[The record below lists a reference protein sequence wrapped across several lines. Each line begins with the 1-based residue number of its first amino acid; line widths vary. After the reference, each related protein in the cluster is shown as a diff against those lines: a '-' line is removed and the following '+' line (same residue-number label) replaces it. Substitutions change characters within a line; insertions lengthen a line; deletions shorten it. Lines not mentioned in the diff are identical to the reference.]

1 MMDTP
6 PPDKLVHGPKEQ
18 DPRLQRLGFLI
29 GHFQGE
35 GKYLKGS
42 RQFQK
47 DVVGAWQAGGQ
58 FLSLRMR
65 VAYPLKDGRVDVH
78 DAFVVVGFNPANKQ
92 LEARAYTDSG
102 GMIDYQLEVVGQE
115 IFFPDRP
122 PGHQS
127 QTKALRARKQRAR
140 KQRASK
146 VLCPHENGF
155 EERLEVD
162 FGTGDYE
169 PYSRIIMIKEESA
182 VASPQT

>member
-6 PPDKLVHGPKEQ
+6 LPDKLVHGPKEQ
-18 DPRLQRLGFLI
+18 DPRLQRLWFLV
-29 GHFQGE
+29 GHFQGK
-35 GKYLKGS
+35 GQYLKGS

-65 VAYPLKDGRVDVH
+65 VAYPLKDGRVDIH
-78 DAFVVVGFNPANKQ
+78 DAFVVVGLNSASKQ

-102 GMIDYQLEVVGQE
+102 RMIDYQLEVVGQE
-115 IFFPDRP
+115 ICFPDRP

-127 QTKALRARKQRAR
+127 KTQALRAR
-140 KQRASK
+140 K

-169 PYSRIIMIKEESA
+169 PYSHIIMIKEEGA
-182 VASPQT
+182 VASPQS

>member
-18 DPRLQRLGFLI
+18 DPRLQRLGFLV

-35 GKYLKGS
+35 GQYLKGS

-65 VAYPLKDGRVDVH
+65 VTYPLQLELDGRLDVH
-78 DAFVVVGFNPANKQ
+78 DAFVVVGINPANKQ
-92 LEARAYTDSG
+92 LEARAYTDGG
-102 GMIDYQLEVVGQE
+102 GMIDYQLEVSGPE
-115 IFFPDRP
+115 IYFPDRL

-140 KQRASK
+140 K

-169 PYSRIIMIKEESA
+169 PYSRIIMIKEEDA
-182 VASPQT
+182 VARPQT

>member
-18 DPRLQRLGFLI
+18 DLRLQRLGFLV

-47 DVVGAWQAGGQ
+47 DVAGAWQAGGQ

-78 DAFVVVGFNPANKQ
+78 DAFVIVGLNPANKQ

-102 GMIDYQLEVVGQE
+102 GMIDYQLEVAGQE
-115 IFFPDRP
+115 ICFPDRP
-122 PGHQS
+122 PRHQS
-127 QTKALRARKQRAR
+127 KTKALRARK
-140 KQRASK
+140 
-146 VLCPHENGF
+146 VLCPHERGF

-169 PYSRIIMIKEESA
+169 PYSRIIMIKEADA
-182 VASPQT
+182 VVSSET

>member
-6 PPDKLVHGPKEQ
+6 PPEKLVHGPKEQ
-18 DPRLQRLGFLI
+18 DPRLQDLGFLV

-47 DVVGAWQAGGQ
+47 DVDGAWQAGGQ
-58 FLSLRMR
+58 FLSLRMS
-65 VAYPLKDGRVDVH
+65 VAYPLKDGQVDVH
-78 DAFVVVGFNPANKQ
+78 DAFVVVGLNPANKQ

-102 GMIDYQLEVVGQE
+102 GKIDYQLEVAGQG
-115 IFFPDRP
+115 ICFSDRP

-127 QTKALRARKQRAR
+127 KMKTLRAR
-140 KQRASK
+140 K

-169 PYSRIIMIKEESA
+169 LYSHIIMIKEEDA
-182 VASPQT
+182 VISPQT

>member
-6 PPDKLVHGPKEQ
+6 PPDKLVHSPKEQ
-18 DPRLQRLGFLI
+18 DPRLQRLEFLV

-35 GKYLKGS
+35 GKYLKGD
-42 RQFQK
+42 RRFQK
-47 DVVGAWQAGGQ
+47 DVDGAWQAGGR

-78 DAFVVVGFNPANKQ
+78 DAFVVVGLNPANKQ
-92 LEARAYTDSG
+92 PEARAYTDSG
-102 GMIDYQLEVVGQE
+102 GMIDYHLEFKGQE

-127 QTKALRARKQRAR
+127 KTKALRAR
-140 KQRASK
+140 K

-169 PYSRIIMIKEESA
+169 LYSHIIMIKEEDA
-182 VASPQT
+182 VISPQT

>member
-1 MMDTP
+1 MDTP
-6 PPDKLVHGPKEQ
+6 PPDKLVHRPKEQ
-18 DPRLQRLGFLI
+18 DPRLQDLGFLV

-47 DVVGAWQAGGQ
+47 DVDGAWQAGGQ

-78 DAFVVVGFNPANKQ
+78 DAFVVVGLNPANKQ

-102 GMIDYQLEVVGQE
+102 GMIDYRLEVAGQE
-115 IFFPDRP
+115 ICFPDRP

-127 QTKALRARKQRAR
+127 KTKALQAHEVRAR
-140 KQRASK
+140 K

-169 PYSRIIMIKEESA
+169 LYSRIIMIKEEDA
-182 VASPQT
+182 VISPQT